1 MLSASHFKISPT
13 LSRYITRTYL
23 LNLLGLFGAL
33 LFIVF
38 LFDMVEL
45 IRRASKRDDIPFS
58 AVIEMGLLKLPEVA
72 QIILPFAVLFG
83 AMFTFWQLTRRYE
96 LIVVRSSGF
105 SVWQFLSPILLAAFS
120 IGLVQISLIN
130 PMGALLL
137 GKYEELENIHLKRN
151 KNEIAVFKEGLWLR
165 QSLEGEAGY
174 SILHA
179 GRIDQKQWL
188 LEDVTVLQ
196 FDESDHLQGR
206 IDAAKARLEN
216 RSWVL
221 EEALLHVGRGK
232 AQEQARYQM
241 PTELTPQD
249 IEDSFGSPESMSF
262 WRLPGHIETLE
273 SAGFDATRLRV
284 HYQSLLAQPIL
295 FLGMILLAASV
306 SMRPP
311 RMRGTLML
319 IALGILIGFATF
331 FLSSFLQALGV
342 SRQIPVFLAAWSP
355 ALICLLMGVTM
366 MLNFEDG

>member
-1 MLSASHFKISPT
+1 MLPAAFRISPT
-13 LSRYITRTYL
+13 LSRYIARNYL
-23 LNLLGLFGAL
+23 WNLLGLFAAL
-33 LFIVF
+33 LFIIY

-45 IRRASKRDDIPFS
+45 IRRASKRDDIPF
-58 AVIEMGLLKLPEVA
+58 ALVIQMGLLKLPEVA
-72 QIILPFAVLFG
+72 QIIAPFAILFG

-105 SVWQFLSPILLAAFS
+105 SVWQFLSPILLAAFT
-120 IGLVQISLIN
+120 IGVVQVSMIN

-137 GKYEELENIHLKRN
+137 GKYEEMENIYLKRN
-151 KNEIAVFKEGLWLR
+151 KNEIAIFKEGLWLR
-165 QSLEGEAGY
+165 QSMEGQDGY
-174 SILHA
+174 TVLHA
-179 GRIDQKQWL
+179 GRIDQKNWM
-188 LEDVTVLQ
+188 LEDVTVLN
-196 FDESDHLQGR
+196 FAADDRLAGR
-206 IDAAKARLEN
+206 VDAERAKLED

-221 EEALLHVGRGK
+221 EGALLHKKGGK
-232 AQEQARYQM
+232 SDYVEAYKM

-273 SAGFDATRLRV
+273 AAGFDATRLKV
-284 HYQSLLAQPIL
+284 HYHNLLAQPLL

-311 RMRGTLML
+311 RLRGTLML
-319 IALGILIGFATF
+319 ISLGVLIGFAVF

-355 ALICLLMGVTM
+355 ALICFLMGLTM